1 MIMSELVPV
10 LSEESIAGLV
20 TEMAEKLSEDYSG
33 MDLIMIGV
41 LKGGIHF
48 LSDLVRKM
56 RIPVK
61 LDFLQA
67 ASYGSGTCSSG
78 SIRLQKDIDISIKD
92 SHVLVV
98 EDIVDTG
105 RTLTCLID
113 HLKSFQPA
121 SVKLCAL
128 IDKTERREVSLSV
141 DYACHAVDHGFL
153 VGYGMDFDEK
163 YRHLP
168 ALYHMIKE

>member
-1 MIMSELVPV
+1 MPELVPV
-10 LSEESIAGLV
+10 LSEEAIAGLV
-20 TEMAEKLSEDYSG
+20 TEMAARLSEDYNG
-33 MDLIMIGV
+33 MEPIMIGV

-56 RIPVK
+56 SIPVE

-67 ASYGSGTCSSG
+67 ASYGDSTCSSG
-78 SIRLQKDIDISIKD
+78 KICLLKDIDARIKD
-92 SHVLVV
+92 RHVLVV

-105 RTLTCLID
+105 RTFSWLID

-121 SVKLCAL
+121 SVKICAL
-128 IDKTERREVSLSV
+128 IDKKERREVSLTV
-141 DYACHAVDHGFL
+141 DYACHRVDHGFL

-168 ALYHMIKE
+168 ALYHMINE